1 MNYDLGLQG
10 LALLIIPAVLF
21 GLVAQLV
28 VWRSATHWMWLIGA
42 VAWFVGGLFASEV
55 LYGAET
61 TEANLQPLI
70 DGLLWDEA
78 LIGGLVTGLIA
89 VVVTWFATRIRVQE
103 PRPAG

>member
-10 LALLIIPAVLF
+10 LALLIIPALLF
-21 GLVAQLV
+21 GLVAQLI

-42 VAWFVGGLFASEV
+42 VAWFLGGLFASEV

-78 LIGGLVTGLIA
+78 LIGGLVTGT
-89 VVVTWFATRIRVQE
+89 VVVLLTWFATRRHQAAQL
-103 PRPAG
+103 PAH

>member
-10 LALLIIPAVLF
+10 LALLIIPALLF
-21 GLVAQLV
+21 GLVAQLTV
-28 VWRSATHWMWLIGA
+28 GRSATRWMWLVGA

-61 TEANLQPLI
+61 TEQNLQPLI

-78 LIGGLVTGLIA
+78 LIGGFVTGVVA
-89 VVVTWFATRIRVQE
+89 VVITWFATRRHVMQ
-103 PRPAG
+103 PTPAH

>member
-10 LALLIIPAVLF
+10 LALLIVPALLF
-21 GLVAQLV
+21 GLLAQLV

-42 VAWFVGGLFASEV
+42 VAWFLGGLFASEV

-61 TEANLQPLI
+61 TEQNLQPLI

-78 LIGGLVTGLIA
+78 LIGGFLIGVLA
-89 VVVTWFATRIRVQE
+89 VVVTWFATRRHVSE
-103 PRPAG
+103 PTPTT

>member
-10 LALLIIPAVLF
+10 LTLLIVPALLF
-21 GLVAQLV
+21 GLVAQVL
-28 VWRSATHWMWLIGA
+28 VWRNATHWMWLIGA
-42 VAWFVGGLFASEV
+42 TAWFVGGLFASEV

-78 LIGGLVTGLIA
+78 LIGGLVAGLVA
-89 VVVTWFATRIRVQE
+89 VVVTWLATRRHVTE
-103 PRPAG
+103 PTPAH